1 VDAFLSYNVLAHAL
15 GTQRQ
20 ALKEHADVERESSAS
35 RMPQKALKDMIAKGE
50 AMKGDVMRRY
60 ANVN

>member
-35 RMPQKALKDMIAKGE
+35 RMSQKTLKDMIE
-50 AMKGDVMRRY
+50 WSSPHS
-60 ANVN
+60 

>member
-1 VDAFLSYNVLAHAL
+1 
-15 GTQRQ
+15 
-20 ALKEHADVERESSAS
+20 
-35 RMPQKALKDMIAKGE
+35 MPQKALKDMIAKGE